1 MNTINIA
8 SVIAELR
15 KKNNM
20 TQSALAEKLDVSYQA
35 VSKWERGES
44 LPDISLLPKIADIFG
59 ISIDQLI
66 RGTLDLEDE
75 KQIETATKLVVEAAN
90 ETITEEK
97 EKNIENVI
105 EQIAPMVKPSLMEK
119 MMNKIENKFNGNSSA
134 LYPFM
139 SQADFSEFIESNGHE
154 LCLNEEI
161 KKMMPFLN
169 RDNRSKVVDIIVE
182 HHNYSEV
189 DFSEFIESN
198 GHELCLNEEIKKMM
212 PFLNRDNRS
221 KVVDIIVEHHNY
233 SEVKKIA
240 PFLNQEQLGNI
251 IDAMKADGETNF
263 KSLLPFLDKR
273 NRNKVMDTI
282 IQGKELDKLSNIY
295 PFMDN
300 ETKEKLVQLIV
311 DKDNYKQ
318 FKLETVFPFLN
329 SELKE
334 KVCQRL
340 MKEKHINYVPIFP
353 LLPSYVKD
361 QVIDRMIED
370 GDFGY
375 LEECEKEMN
384 ELQRRKVTL
393 AQLEKVIKGENRERK
408 ENELNL
414 DEIDN
419 IDELEAFF
427 NNTSDI
433 EEVDELDL
441 DDFDFDEFTE
451 LSKEEQDKLINKL
464 IDERFDDFDELADLV
479 DGEQSIKIIEYLL
492 KADDDEVLDFIK
504 NIEDCEQQ
512 VSYIMKA
519 IDAGVV
525 DIEEVALMNDLFDD
539 GVLNKV
545 LDEMIEKRQFDDIDE
560 MFPLMSKEQL
570 NQCFT
575 IFKKEYREDEME
587 ELIDYLKHR

>member
-1 MNTINIA
+1 MQFNQIVIVTIKEKGHNESTKWEVIKMNTINIA

-119 MMNKIENKFNGNSSA
+119 MMNKIENKFNGNSTA

-139 SQADFSEFIESNGHE
+139 SQA
-154 LCLNEEI
+154 
-161 KKMMPFLN
+161 
-169 RDNRSKVVDIIVE
+169 
-182 HHNYSEV
+182 

-263 KSLLPFLDKR
+263 KSLLPFLDRR

-311 DKDNYKQ
+311 DKDNYQQ

-393 AQLEKVIKGENRERK
+393 AQLEKVVKGENRERK
-408 ENELNL
+408 EKELNL
-414 DEIDN
+414 GEIDN

-427 NNTSDI
+427 NNTSNI
-433 EEVDELDL
+433 EEVDEFDL

-451 LSKEEQDKLINKL
+451 LPKEEQDKLIDKL
-464 IDERFDDFDELADLV
+464 IDEEFDDFDELADLV
-479 DGEQSIKIIEYLL
+479 DEEQSIKIIEYLL
-492 KADDDEVLDFIK
+492 KTDDDEVLGFIK

-525 DIEEVALMNDLFDD
+525 DIDDVALMNDLFDD
-539 GVLNKV
+539 GVLSKV

>member
-1 MNTINIA
+1 MQFNQIVIVTIKEKGHNESTKWEVIKMNTINIA

-20 TQSALAEKLDVSYQA
+20 TQSALADKLDVSYQA

-189 DFSEFIESN
+189 
-198 GHELCLNEEIKKMM
+198 
-212 PFLNRDNRS
+212 
-221 KVVDIIVEHHNY
+221 
-233 SEVKKIA
+233 KKIA

-263 KSLLPFLDKR
+263 KSLLPFLDRR

-311 DKDNYKQ
+311 EKDNYKQ

-408 ENELNL
+408 EKELNL

-427 NNTSDI
+427 NNTSNI
-433 EEVDELDL
+433 EEVDEFDL

-451 LSKEEQDKLINKL
+451 LPKEEQDKLINKL

-479 DGEQSIKIIEYLL
+479 DEEQSIKIIEYLL
-492 KADDDEVLDFIK
+492 KTDDDEVLDFIK

-587 ELIDYLKHR
+587 ELIDYLKNR

>member
-1 MNTINIA
+1 MQFNQIVIVTIKEKGHNESTKWEVIKMNTINIA

-66 RGTLDLEDE
+66 RGTLDLKDE
-75 KQIETATKLVVEAAN
+75 NQIEAATKLVVEAAN
-90 ETITEEK
+90 ETITDEK
-97 EKNIENVI
+97 QKGIENVI

-119 MMNKIENKFNGNSSA
+119 MMNKIENKFNGNSTA

-139 SQADFSEFIESNGHE
+139 SQADFSEFIESNG
-154 LCLNEEI
+154 
-161 KKMMPFLN
+161 
-169 RDNRSKVVDIIVE
+169 
-182 HHNYSEV
+182 Y
-189 DFSEFIESN
+189 
-198 GHELCLNEEIKKMM
+198 ELCLNEEIKKMM

-263 KSLLPFLDKR
+263 KSLLPFLDRR

-282 IQGKELDKLSNIY
+282 IQGKELDELSNIY

-311 DKDNYKQ
+311 EKDNYKQ

-370 GDFGY
+370 KDFGY

-408 ENELNL
+408 EKELNL
-414 DEIDN
+414 GEIDN

-427 NNTSDI
+427 NNTSNI

-441 DDFDFDEFTE
+441 DDFDFDKFTE
-451 LSKEEQDKLINKL
+451 LPKEEQDKLINKL

-492 KADDDEVLDFIK
+492 KTDDDEVLDFIK

-519 IDAGVV
+519 IDVGVV

>member
-1 MNTINIA
+1 
-8 SVIAELR
+8 
-15 KKNNM
+15 
-20 TQSALAEKLDVSYQA
+20 
-35 VSKWERGES
+35 
-44 LPDISLLPKIADIFG
+44 
-59 ISIDQLI
+59 
-66 RGTLDLEDE
+66 
-75 KQIETATKLVVEAAN
+75 
-90 ETITEEK
+90 
-97 EKNIENVI
+97 
-105 EQIAPMVKPSLMEK
+105 MVKPSLMEK

-189 DFSEFIESN
+189 
-198 GHELCLNEEIKKMM
+198 
-212 PFLNRDNRS
+212 
-221 KVVDIIVEHHNY
+221 
-233 SEVKKIA
+233 KKIA

-251 IDAMKADGETNF
+251 INAMKADGETNF
-263 KSLLPFLDKR
+263 KSLLPFLDRR

-311 DKDNYKQ
+311 DKDNYQQ

-375 LEECEKEMN
+375 LEECE
-384 ELQRRKVTL
+384 RK
-393 AQLEKVIKGENRERK
+393 
-408 ENELNL
+408 
-414 DEIDN
+414 
-419 IDELEAFF
+419 
-427 NNTSDI
+427 
-433 EEVDELDL
+433 
-441 DDFDFDEFTE
+441 
-451 LSKEEQDKLINKL
+451 
-464 IDERFDDFDELADLV
+464 
-479 DGEQSIKIIEYLL
+479 
-492 KADDDEVLDFIK
+492 
-504 NIEDCEQQ
+504 
-512 VSYIMKA
+512 
-519 IDAGVV
+519 
-525 DIEEVALMNDLFDD
+525 
-539 GVLNKV
+539 
-545 LDEMIEKRQFDDIDE
+545 
-560 MFPLMSKEQL
+560 
-570 NQCFT
+570 
-575 IFKKEYREDEME
+575 
-587 ELIDYLKHR
+587 

>member
-1 MNTINIA
+1 MQFNQIVIVTIKEKGHNESTKWEVIKMNTINIA

-66 RGTLDLEDE
+66 RGTLDLKDE
-75 KQIETATKLVVEAAN
+75 NQIEAATKLVVEAAN
-90 ETITEEK
+90 ETITDEK
-97 EKNIENVI
+97 QKGIENVI

-119 MMNKIENKFNGNSSA
+119 MMNKIENKFNGNSTA

-139 SQADFSEFIESNGHE
+139 SQA
-154 LCLNEEI
+154 
-161 KKMMPFLN
+161 
-169 RDNRSKVVDIIVE
+169 
-182 HHNYSEV
+182 

-263 KSLLPFLDKR
+263 KSLLPFLDRR

-282 IQGKELDKLSNIY
+282 IQGKELDELSNIY

-370 GDFGY
+370 KDFGY

-451 LSKEEQDKLINKL
+451 LPKEEQDKLIDKL
-464 IDERFDDFDELADLV
+464 IDEEFDDFDELADLV
-479 DGEQSIKIIEYLL
+479 DEEQSIKIIEYLL

-519 IDAGVV
+519 IDVGVV
-525 DIEEVALMNDLFDD
+525 DIDDVALMNDLFDD
-539 GVLNKV
+539 GVLSKV
-545 LDEMIEKRQFDDIDE
+545 LDKMIEKRQFDDIDE

-587 ELIDYLKHR
+587 ELIDYLKNR

>member
-1 MNTINIA
+1 MQFNQIVIVTIKEKGHNESTKWEVIKMNTINIA

-189 DFSEFIESN
+189 
-198 GHELCLNEEIKKMM
+198 
-212 PFLNRDNRS
+212 
-221 KVVDIIVEHHNY
+221 
-233 SEVKKIA
+233 KKIA

-311 DKDNYKQ
+311 DKDNYQQ

-329 SELKE
+329 SEPKE

-408 ENELNL
+408 EKELNL
-414 DEIDN
+414 GEIDN

-427 NNTSDI
+427 NNTSNI

-451 LSKEEQDKLINKL
+451 LPKEEQDKLIDRL
-464 IDERFDDFDELADLV
+464 IDVEFDDFDELADLV
-479 DGEQSIKIIEYLL
+479 DEEQSIKIIEYLL
-492 KADDDEVLDFIK
+492 KTDDDEVLDFIK

-575 IFKKEYREDEME
+575 IFKKEHREDEME
-587 ELIDYLKHR
+587 ELIDYLKNR